1 MTATTTPRRTPATPA
16 ARPKPGRAVRL
27 ASDAAFLWLACTA
40 AMAAG
45 LWADTLR
52 TPAALL
58 ASQCAAPGGLLEQ
71 AWRHAALMPTSSTA
85 MLIAALLPLPGAPR
99 MAARLACALAMGLDM
114 LAGAQWGMA
123 AALAAGA
130 APFGGMAAGM
140 ALGMAAAMAAG
151 ALIAGASAAL
161 R

>member
-71 AWRHAALMPTSSTA
+71 AWRHAALMPASSAA

-99 MAARLACALAMGLDM
+99 MAARLACALAMGLGM

-151 ALIAGASAAL
+151 VLIAAASAAL

>member
-1 MTATTTPRRTPATPA
+1 
-16 ARPKPGRAVRL
+16 
-27 ASDAAFLWLACTA
+27 
-40 AMAAG
+40 MAAG

-52 TPAALL
+52 TPATLL
-58 ASQCAAPGGLLEQ
+58 ASLCGASGGLLEQ
-71 AWRHAALMPTSSTA
+71 AWRHAALMPASSAA

-99 MAARLACALAMGLDM
+99 MAARLACALAMGLGM

-140 ALGMAAAMAAG
+140 ALGMGLAT
-151 ALIAGASAAL
+151 
-161 R
+161 

>member
-1 MTATTTPRRTPATPA
+1 
-16 ARPKPGRAVRL
+16 
-27 ASDAAFLWLACTA
+27 
-40 AMAAG
+40 MAAG

-52 TPAALL
+52 TPATLL
-58 ASQCAAPGGLLEQ
+58 ASLCGASGGLLEQ
-71 AWRHAALMPTSSTA
+71 AWRHAALMPASSAA

-99 MAARLACALAMGLDM
+99 MAARLACALAMGLGM

-140 ALGMAAAMAAG
+140 
-151 ALIAGASAAL
+151 
-161 R
+161 

>member
-71 AWRHAALMPTSSTA
+71 AWRHAALMPASSTA

>member
-1 MTATTTPRRTPATPA
+1 MTATTTRGRTPATPA
-16 ARPKPGRAVRL
+16 ARRKPGDAVRV
-27 ASDAAFLWLACTA
+27 ASNAAVLWLACTA

-58 ASQCAAPGGLLEQ
+58 ASLCGASGGLLDQ
-71 AWRHAALMPTSSTA
+71 AWRHAALMPASSAA

-99 MAARLACALAMGLDM
+99 MAARLACALAMGLGM

-123 AALAAGA
+123 AALAASV

-140 ALGMAAAMAAG
+140 ALGMGVAMAAA
-151 ALIAGASAAL
+151 ALIAGASAAP